1 MFLRLLMLT
10 GLALIGVAAGQPP
23 ADTTSP
29 TFLPGAGRDT
39 FIKVCSSCHGAES
52 AVAQFRS
59 HDDWLKTLDEMAS
72 NGAQGSDDEWAQ
84 IQAYLDKNYSF
95 IFVNKA
101 TARDFQ
107 TTLDVTA
114 EIAEAAVRR
123 RAQQGEFKS
132 IDDLK
137 SVPGLDAPTIDARK
151 DRLIF

>member
-1 MFLRLLMLT
+1 MLT
-10 GLALIGVAAGQPP
+10 GLAMIGAAAAQPP
-23 ADTTSP
+23 ADSTSSA
-29 TFLPGAGRDT
+29 FLPGAGRDT
-39 FIKVCSSCHGAES
+39 FAKVCSSCHGAES
-52 AVAQFRS
+52 AIAQFRS
-59 HDDWLKTLDEMAS
+59 HDDWVKTLDDMAT

-101 TARDFQ
+101 TAKDLE

-123 RAQQGEFKS
+123 RAQQGEFTS

-137 SVPGLDAPTIDARK
+137 TVPGLAAATIDARK